1 MISGK
6 RKKTIHIPMQNPTH
20 KISESGQITFPLLQK
35 KLYLLLKFDMGYEL
49 CAVSESIE
57 HHNWHV
63 VDYKSLT

>member
-1 MISGK
+1 
-6 RKKTIHIPMQNPTH
+6 MQNPTH